1 MANSSCV
8 ATRPTC
14 SSVPRLNGDLHASI
28 QELTVEV
35 AVLKTRL
42 KSSELALEIQS
53 REYERRLEEL
63 NHSHQAAV
71 VDRAQYVTRELHDQ
85 LNQELLGKIEALRK
99 ESQNFICHKDFDRLA
114 EQVKVNTERFGT
126 DIATLS
132 TKNATLAAA
141 GAAILALMN
150 LVFVIWHT
158 IHG

>member
-1 MANSSCV
+1 M
-8 ATRPTC
+8 
-14 SSVPRLNGDLHASI
+14 PRLNGDLHASI

-42 KSSELALEIQS
+42 KASEIALDIQS

-85 LNQELLGKIEALRK
+85 LNRELLARIEILRTEAL
-99 ESQNFICHKDFDRLA
+99 NFVCHKDFDRLQ
-114 EQVKVNTERFGT
+114 EQVKINTERFGNDLT
-126 DIATLS
+126 AIS
-132 TKNATLAAA
+132 TKNATLAAV

-150 LVFVIWHT
+150 LVFVVWHAL
-158 IHG
+158 GGSLSK